1 MERRF
6 LKVGSLFNDTTKK
19 QQIIASA
26 INALQWFDLNPKLE
40 LPFSQGMAIQTMIRQ
55 MGNNPD
61 QVAHGI
67 FYDGI
72 ALLAVRN
79 NYSKGK
85 VRRATLYAVDVGDEV
100 INVAADEET
109 EQDVLT
115 KNQARVEVPQ

>member
-61 QVAHGI
+61 QVA
-67 FYDGI
+67 Y
-72 ALLAVRN
+72 
-79 NYSKGK
+79 
-85 VRRATLYAVDVGDEV
+85 
-100 INVAADEET
+100 
-109 EQDVLT
+109 
-115 KNQARVEVPQ
+115 